1 MRGDTIVK
9 HSGTQRLYYSIK
21 EVAELF
27 DEEQHILRY
36 WEREFDCLRP
46 SKNRAGNRT
55 YTDKDLDILRVIK
68 KLLRIDRIPVSEAR
82 VLLKRGVN
90 KDLIKEAIRAFRI
103 HETIDSVSPTSYS
116 TATSSASVPTPA
128 IAQQSKTKP
137 TAQPEHSSEN
147 LSDSVTKTSTH
158 SSPIASD
165 AVEHLLTVLRS
176 IADDLEHLSQHR

>member
-9 HSGTQRLYYSIK
+9 QSGTQRLYYSIK

-55 YTDKDLDILRVIK
+55 YTDKDLNILRVIK

-90 KDLIKEAIRAFRI
+90 EDLINEAVRAFRI
-103 HETIDSVSPTSYS
+103 HETVDSVT
-116 TATSSASVPTPA
+116 TASEAKVQHTHEVDDSESQKSQEKLSS
-128 IAQQSKTKP
+128 
-137 TAQPEHSSEN
+137 
-147 LSDSVTKTSTH
+147 SVTKTSTH
-158 SSPIASD
+158 SSALTSD
-165 AVEHLLTVLRS
+165 AVEQLLTVLRS
-176 IADDLEHLSQHR
+176 MADDLDHLSLHH